1 MGPLPESETGNKYV
15 LVASDYFTKWT
26 EVYAILNQEATTV
39 AQKLTDEM
47 FCRFSPPEQ
56 LHSDQGRQ
64 FESQVVHEVCKL
76 LKIRKTKT
84 TPYHPQCDGQ
94 VERFNRTLL
103 DMLATTTREN
113 AFDWENQIRK
123 VCMAYNTSVHSST
136 GFTPFFLMFGR
147 QAKLPIDLMYGPP
160 SDTTDPTPVSDY
172 AVHLKKSLEDAY
184 SLAREKLGTSH
195 ERRKEYYDRRVHGSP
210 FQPADLVW
218 LHSTVIPQG
227 HSRKL
232 HHPWTGPCRVIERIS
247 DSDYRIKGLRGR
259 QRTQIVHY
267 DRLKLCAPGT
277 RFLTAI
283 GDEPAVEDT
292 QPATTTSDVFG
303 QDMELI
309 NPETERQPAPPPPP
323 AYHQITPISLQYL
336 HLRSLT
342 RRGLQSRCPGD
353 L

>member
-1 MGPLPESETGNKYV
+1 M
-15 LVASDYFTKWT
+15 
-26 EVYAILNQEATTV
+26 
-39 AQKLTDEM
+39 
-47 FCRFSPPEQ
+47 
-56 LHSDQGRQ
+56 
-64 FESQVVHEVCKL
+64 
-76 LKIRKTKT
+76 
-84 TPYHPQCDGQ
+84 
-94 VERFNRTLL
+94 ERFNRILL

-267 DRLKLCAPGT
+267 DLLKLCAPGT

-323 AYHQITPISLQYL
+323 AQRRYPRRDRRIAYQEGSSVMSM
-336 HLRSLT
+336 HLT
-342 RRGLQSRCPGD
+342 
-353 L
+353 

>member
-1 MGPLPESETGNKYV
+1 MFSFPHLYFSLFMGPLPESETGNKYV

-26 EVYAILNQEATTV
+26 EVYAIPNQEATTV

-64 FESQVVHEVCKL
+64 FESRVVHEVCKL
-76 LKIRKTKT
+76 LKICKTRT

-247 DSDYRIKGLRGR
+247 DSDYRIKGLCGR

-267 DRLKLCAPGT
+267 DRLKLQCT
-277 RFLTAI
+277 W
-283 GDEPAVEDT
+283 
-292 QPATTTSDVFG
+292 
-303 QDMELI
+303 
-309 NPETERQPAPPPPP
+309 N
-323 AYHQITPISLQYL
+323 SLPYS
-336 HLRSLT
+336 HR
-342 RRGLQSRCPGD
+342 
-353 L
+353 